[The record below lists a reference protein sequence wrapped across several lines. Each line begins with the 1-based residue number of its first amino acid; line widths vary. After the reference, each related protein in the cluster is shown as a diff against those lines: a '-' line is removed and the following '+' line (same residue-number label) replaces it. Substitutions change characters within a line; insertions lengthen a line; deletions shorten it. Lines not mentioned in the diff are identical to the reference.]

1 LTDGFLRA
9 LAAALRNQPV
19 IGDGTLH
26 RAVRA
31 LQREFW
37 RPPQST
43 KDLVVHRQ
51 PSGPAIECAR
61 SDSRRGGEHPADG
74 LADGATQL
82 DVNNHAAR
90 ADPRS
95 VPAIA
100 GPAGLAAALVGV
112 IEHGQAAR
120 YDAKFWSTSP

>member
-1 LTDGFLRA
+1 MPQPLGLSDSQYDAVVRACEPLLPQDRDGFLRA
-9 LAAALRNQPV
+9 LAAALRDEPV

-51 PSGPAIECAR
+51 PSGPAIE
-61 SDSRRGGEHPADG
+61 
-74 LADGATQL
+74 
-82 DVNNHAAR
+82 
-90 ADPRS
+90 
-95 VPAIA
+95 
-100 GPAGLAAALVGV
+100 
-112 IEHGQAAR
+112 
-120 YDAKFWSTSP
+120 